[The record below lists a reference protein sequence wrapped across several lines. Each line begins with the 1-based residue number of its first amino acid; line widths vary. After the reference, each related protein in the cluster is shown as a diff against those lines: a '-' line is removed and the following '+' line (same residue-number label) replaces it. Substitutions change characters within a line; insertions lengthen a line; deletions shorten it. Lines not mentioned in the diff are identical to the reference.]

1 MIYKSY
7 IVEENIDI
15 LKNNLTLVYGE
26 NLGLVNDIKQKIT
39 EKNSKNKI
47 LVLNQSDILSN
58 ENLFLNELLNI
69 SLFEEKKVFFINN
82 ASDKILKIL
91 ISNLNNLN
99 NNQIFLFSEIL
110 EKKSKL
116 RNFFEVEK
124 NVNIVPCYPDNE
136 ITLKKLIFKNLKDYK
151 GVDNFNV
158 NMILERSNYER
169 TKLKNEIDKIKTF
182 FLNKLVNNKELE
194 KLLNIEESIDFNA
207 IRDASISGNKIK
219 TNKLLSSTIFEDE
232 KIALYLSSINQT
244 FKRLLE
250 INESDL
256 PIEKALAGLKPPVF
270 WKDKSNIIMQS
281 KLWSKKNI
289 KKIFDL
295 TYDIELKIKSNS
307 IANKKIIFKRLFI
320 DMCNLANAA

>member
-99 NNQIFLFSEIL
+99 NNQIFLF
-110 EKKSKL
+110 
-116 RNFFEVEK
+116 
-124 NVNIVPCYPDNE
+124 
-136 ITLKKLIFKNLKDYK
+136 
-151 GVDNFNV
+151 
-158 NMILERSNYER
+158 
-169 TKLKNEIDKIKTF
+169 
-182 FLNKLVNNKELE
+182 
-194 KLLNIEESIDFNA
+194 
-207 IRDASISGNKIK
+207 
-219 TNKLLSSTIFEDE
+219 
-232 KIALYLSSINQT
+232 
-244 FKRLLE
+244 
-250 INESDL
+250 
-256 PIEKALAGLKPPVF
+256 
-270 WKDKSNIIMQS
+270 
-281 KLWSKKNI
+281 
-289 KKIFDL
+289 
-295 TYDIELKIKSNS
+295 
-307 IANKKIIFKRLFI
+307 
-320 DMCNLANAA
+320 

>member
-110 EKKSKL
+110 EKK
-116 RNFFEVEK
+116 
-124 NVNIVPCYPDNE
+124 
-136 ITLKKLIFKNLKDYK
+136 
-151 GVDNFNV
+151 
-158 NMILERSNYER
+158 
-169 TKLKNEIDKIKTF
+169 
-182 FLNKLVNNKELE
+182 
-194 KLLNIEESIDFNA
+194 
-207 IRDASISGNKIK
+207 
-219 TNKLLSSTIFEDE
+219 
-232 KIALYLSSINQT
+232 
-244 FKRLLE
+244 
-250 INESDL
+250 
-256 PIEKALAGLKPPVF
+256 
-270 WKDKSNIIMQS
+270 
-281 KLWSKKNI
+281 
-289 KKIFDL
+289 
-295 TYDIELKIKSNS
+295 
-307 IANKKIIFKRLFI
+307 
-320 DMCNLANAA
+320 